1 MNYKIQFENNLKE
14 MERYIRD
21 AKMAYKS
28 FRNKKDIAADF
39 SYILQY
45 EVVITEYK
53 KYNRDTLNEVI
64 LDRMQDDID
73 ELETLVDDFVDEIED
88 CQLDDYE
95 ENELWFLED
104 EPKPQPDP
112 LQGMYE
118 PYQFEEEELEEDDY
132 YYEDID

>member
-28 FRNKKDIAADF
+28 FRNKKDIDDDF

-132 YYEDID
+132 YYDDLD